1 MTKQRACLSVVC
13 TTETRVAPLVQITS
27 SERNAVASFSSS
39 LSLFVP
45 WLHVPREKE
54 REKGREGERDFWSSP
69 KDRRIK
75 ISRLFDETVDTSASL
90 YLSLFL
96 FLLLMKSDE

>member
-1 MTKQRACLSVVC
+1 MTKHRACLSVVC
-13 TTETRVAPLVQITS
+13 TTETRDAPLVQITS
-27 SERNAVASFSSS
+27 PERNAVASFSSP

-45 WLHVPREKE
+45 WLHVPREK
-54 REKGREGERDFWSSP
+54 ERDFWSSP

-75 ISRLFDETVDTSASL
+75 ISRLFDETVTP
-90 YLSLFL
+90 LSLFRPLSLFFFL